1 MNDETDWIICP
12 RALSYECECSIKH
25 IWYRRTTYDQK
36 AHPSKY
42 KIMTA
47 TTLDDEAAL
56 LARLQSQFG
65 DINIS
70 TFLNSAN
77 IDAAAAAGE
86 ESDESSLEEPSP
98 EELLKWQEEQFRKG
112 KMKKEAKGVSTCEVD
127 VHKEALQK
135 HASTQEP
142 ASSTGLPDLG
152 DESSAFFP
160 ASKSSPSLRAL
171 AAFDPDVLGTKWK
184 RLYSSSHGDG
194 LSFCNLIDR
203 IRGYK
208 GPTVLLMGG
217 EPSASRCLS
226 SNTSSMCANDDN
238 VVDRSNVESSRVA
251 LGFFTIDY
259 WTESK
264 ETFGSDDNC
273 FLFSLDTT
281 TNEVKIVKPKSRCSS
296 NQPLSSRTATQT
308 KYMYCLSSSGSTLKS
323 KHATDFGI
331 CIGGTTGTTSPTQQP
346 RLHITESFEEC
357 RCLPYDSLFED
368 ADLLSGK
375 CNSSL
380 YYFDIDTVEVW
391 GVGGNPWIEDALLA
405 QQKERVAR
413 ENALE
418 KARKVDKRMLLE
430 HFENGVL
437 NTTGAYGGG
446 LFGHQDFVDTTRDAD
461 CCI

>member
-1 MNDETDWIICP
+1 VDDDECCTSTRP
-12 RALSYECECSIKH
+12 LS
-25 IWYRRTTYDQK
+25 TYAQRHHLLRK
-36 AHPSKY
+36 
-42 KIMTA
+42 MTA

-77 IDAAAAAGE
+77 IDGAAAAE

-98 EELLKWQEEQFRKG
+98 EELLKWQEEQFQKG
-112 KMKKEAKGVSTCEVD
+112 KMKMEAKRVSACEVD

-135 HASTQEP
+135 RRHASTQEP

-226 SNTSSMCANDDN
+226 ANTGVRYENDDN
-238 VVDRSNVESSRVA
+238 VVDKSNVESTRVA

-281 TNEVKIVKPKSRCSS
+281 TNEVKIVKPKSRCYS
-296 NQPLSSRTATQT
+296 NQPLPSRTATQT

-323 KHATDFGI
+323 KHTTDFGI
-331 CIGGTTGTTSPTQQP
+331 CIGGTTGTP

-405 QQKERVAR
+405 QQRERVAR

-437 NTTGAYGGG
+437 NTTGANGCG
-446 LFGHQDFVDTTRDAD
+446 LFGHQDFVDTTRDSD
-461 CCI
+461 